1 MASTLAVAGAS
12 LVAVYIFLRALLS
25 LTQDPREPQAI
36 ENGIPFLSPILAMMN
51 KKSKFYSEMRDKYR
65 LPIYTLRMPGNR
77 IYVVNSTSLIPV
89 VQRQFR
95 VLSFNALEASIA
107 QDVIGVSKP
116 VQEIIARDVSR
127 DEGYLMSFPKYIHPA
142 VHAGPHLDAMNK
154 KAVEVLAEAL
164 DQHAKNSK
172 GSPKVK
178 LFTWIRHELMLATTD
193 SVYGPHNPYRDPNM
207 EEAWFKFEPKIIMFA
222 LKMFPPIFAKEAYQA
237 REFMVKVWERYF
249 AAEGYKQG
257 SKLVQARTEI
267 NEDFEIPLMQTARIE
282 VGGGTA
288 VLSNTL
294 PSTFWMIYHIYSDP
308 AVLQDIRDEV
318 SKGVTTAPDGTQTID
333 LAFVKGSCPILLS
346 TFQEVF
352 RVNSIG
358 VSTRFALE
366 DHLLDGRYL
375 LKKGSTVM
383 IPAHVQ
389 HSDPQ
394 LWGETVHEF
403 DHKRFLRGGQGG
415 GGKRH
420 NPIAWRG
427 FGGGTTLCPGRHFAT
442 TEILLFSALMVLR
455 FDVRSVRGGW
465 AKPSISNTPLVAAMP
480 TPDSDIEVELRPRD
494 DRQWKVTF
502 SGYDKDLE
510 LSAEDIHGEA
520 TE

>member
-1 MASTLAVAGAS
+1 MPSTLAVAGAW

-25 LTQDPREPQAI
+25 FTQDPREPQTI
-36 ENGIPFLSPILAMMN
+36 ENGIPFLSPILAMMS
-51 KKSKFYSEMRDKYR
+51 KKAKFYSEMRDKYH
-65 LPIYTLRMPGNR
+65 LPIYTLRMPGSR

-107 QDVIGVSKP
+107 QDVLGVSKP
-116 VQEIIARDVSR
+116 VHEIISRDVSR

-154 KAVEVLAEAL
+154 KAVEVLADSL
-164 DQHAKNSK
+164 DKHAKNPD
-172 GSPKVK
+172 GSLRVK
-178 LFTWIRHELMLATTD
+178 MFQWIRHELMLATTD
-193 SVYGPHNPYRDPNM
+193 SVYGPHNPFRDPKM

-222 LKMFPPIFAKEAYQA
+222 LKMFPPILAKEAYRA

-249 AAEGYKQG
+249 AAEAYKHG
-257 SKLVQARTEI
+257 SKLVQTRTEI

-288 VLSNTL
+288 ILSNTL
-294 PSTFWMIYHIYSDP
+294 PSTFWMIFHIYSNP
-308 AVLQDIRDEV
+308 TVLQDIRDEV
-318 SKGVTTAPDGTQTID
+318 SKGVTTAPDGTQAID
-333 LAFVKGSCPILLS
+333 LAFVKGSCPVLLS

-366 DHLLDGRYL
+366 DHLLDGKYL

-403 DHKRFLRGGQGG
+403 DHKRFLRGS
-415 GGKRH
+415 GKRH

-455 FDVRSVRGGW
+455 FDVHPVRGEW
-465 AKPSISNTPLVAAMP
+465 VKPSVSNTPLVAAMP
-480 TPDSDIEVELRPRD
+480 APDFDLEVEIRPRD
-494 DRQWKVTF
+494 DSQWKVTF
-502 SGYDKDLE
+502 SGYDKDLQ
-510 LSAEDIHGEA
+510 LSAEDIRGEA
-520 TE
+520 TQ